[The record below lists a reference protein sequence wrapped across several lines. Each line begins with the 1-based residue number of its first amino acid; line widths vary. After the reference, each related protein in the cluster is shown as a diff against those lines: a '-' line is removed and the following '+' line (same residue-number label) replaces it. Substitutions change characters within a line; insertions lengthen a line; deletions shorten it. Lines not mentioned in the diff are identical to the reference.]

1 MNGACA
7 GTSHGGK
14 SRTCGIGPTRR
25 STRRSP
31 KPSWCEAGGQ
41 VVGRLGIE
49 PRRVTQKSVQCD
61 YFAVPDPGAVPKG
74 ALKPF
79 DSVTVAVPYRSD
91 PGGRRVFAR

>member
-1 MNGACA
+1 VVG
-7 GTSHGGK
+7 
-14 SRTCGIGPTRR
+14 SRAHAVLVRQGVLRGDRR
-25 STRRSP
+25 SLLGV
-31 KPSWCEAGGQ
+31 KAGGQ

-79 DSVTVAVPYRSD
+79 DSVTVAVP
-91 PGGRRVFAR
+91 